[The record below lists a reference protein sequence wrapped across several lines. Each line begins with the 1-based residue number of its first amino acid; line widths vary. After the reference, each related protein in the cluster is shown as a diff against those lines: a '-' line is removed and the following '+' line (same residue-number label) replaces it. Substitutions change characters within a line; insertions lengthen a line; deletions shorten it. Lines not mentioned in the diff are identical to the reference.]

1 MNIQIIPSILV
12 QTEKDFITKTS
23 ALVGV
28 LSMIQLDIAD
38 GDFAPNTTWADP
50 DVVAENLEIDC
61 ELHLMVSN
69 PVEEARKWEYVDQV
83 KRVLV
88 HYESVENIFEAL
100 GAISSYGWKVGL
112 VLKAETPIEVVDE
125 FIEEIDSVMFMSV
138 EPGFQGQSFIPETLE
153 RIKALR
159 TKYPDLFIEIDG
171 AVNEDTIEDIVKAGV
186 SAVCPGSAIVGNERE
201 PGENVERMKKLIDQ
215 ALGC

>member
-1 MNIQIIPSILV
+1 MIQIIPSILV
-12 QTEKDFITKTS
+12 QTEKEFITKTS
-23 ALVGV
+23 ALTNI

-38 GDFAPNTTWADP
+38 GEFVPNTTWADP
-50 DVVAENLEIDC
+50 RVVADNLEIDC

-88 HYESVENIFEAL
+88 HYESVENVAEAL
-100 GAISSYGWKVGL
+100 GAINSYGWEVGI
-112 VLKAETPIEVVDE
+112 VLTSETPIEVVDK

-138 EPGFQGQSFIPETLE
+138 KPGFQGQPFIPETLY

-171 AVNEDTIEDIVKAGV
+171 AVNENTIEDIVKSGV

-201 PGENVERMKKLIDQ
+201 PRENVQRMRKLISK
-215 ALGC
+215 ALDL